1 MITQTWNRIRAA
13 VHRNP
18 LVWAVSGAAVV
29 ALMVTAGVLAV
40 VLTSDG
46 DDGAP
51 KPAQETGFAVTPA
64 GDAVPRLAPI
74 TVHFENR
81 PTERDGSKIL
91 QVEPATEGDYAW
103 INDQTLLF
111 QPKFPGLLRGKAYTL
126 SVGARPEAGLA
137 ERFQRTITTEG
148 LLSVESVIPAAND
161 VEVPAG
167 AQILVQFSR
176 SVAPLTL
183 LSARSTAPVV
193 TFEPALPGKG
203 EWLNTSLY
211 RFVPDGIAP
220 NTRYKAHI
228 AAGLT
233 SAADGVLK
241 ADFNWE
247 FTTYGPALA
256 KVVPD
261 AGAKF
266 AGLRQPVE
274 LTFNQAMERAS
285 VQAGFTLRA
294 ADGSAVAGSLAWTK
308 SDTVATF
315 TPAQDLKHSTVYT
328 ASITKG
334 LTGAAGGAT
343 SVGRDVAFTT
353 VGLPGV
359 ASTQPVRGEAS
370 AGRFGVSIQFSNP
383 MDVDTLLDKISISG
397 IDADTVGSGTYVYEQ
412 YLSVN
417 TPLRPSTSYTVTLAA
432 GALDRYGQP
441 LAAYSWSFTTG
452 GLGSSVSLAI
462 PNVIGTY
469 AASAEPILF
478 FHTTNRPS
486 VTFTLYPLTKDEARY
501 LQVRNYIPHKQGTED
516 FNPSLAPRRI
526 WTDAVQAAANTV
538 ALNSTSISGGGTL
551 PIGDYYLTTGGIGFN
566 SEFAFSVVDTGIV
579 LKRSSNQLL
588 AWVIDLDSGKPV
600 AGATVTADGEDI
612 DGAHDRT
619 TDADGTATFAMKQ
632 LSDADIFSGKGGVTG
647 GVVRVM
653 SGGRYG
659 VATQQWQQG
668 TSPYQLGIPLEY
680 GSIRKF
686 VGYLYTERPI
696 YRPGEDVSFKGVVRR
711 DDDAQYTVPEAD
723 PGLDLIIMDS
733 RGKQILKN
741 AVTLNEFGTFASTFT
756 LPATADTGDYGLQVV
771 WHPRADINF
780 AVAGTSFL
788 VAEFKRPE
796 FEVVIDT
803 VKDSYANGD
812 TIDASAAAAFFFG
825 GAVVGAKADWSVLST
840 PFGLRVKGYE
850 RFSFAD
856 TDIYRFDIVRSNV
869 VRDPVRARGSAV
881 TGADGVAKFAV
892 PAALRGD
899 EGAQRFTVS
908 TTVTDTNGQAVA
920 NSTTVTV
927 NPGSFYAGISP
938 ADYLATAGQ
947 PAEVNV
953 VSVDTDGNVVPNK
966 AVVVK
971 VYERTWVTTKEQTPE
986 GARRYRSDPVDKL
999 IDTRST
1005 ATNAKGEGS
1014 VTVKPAKGGAIRLV
1028 AEITDE
1034 KGRTARSS
1042 TYLWVSSGEFA
1053 SWYVSNDDT
1062 IKLIADKDQYNVGDT
1077 AEILVPAPFAGAS
1090 GLVTV
1095 ERGKIHT
1102 QTTQS
1107 FPTNSTRI
1115 SVPITD
1121 RSIPD
1126 VFVSVV
1132 LYRPPTDA
1140 DPVPRFKVGYVE
1152 LKVSTEPRKL
1162 NVSIQPDRQQAKPG
1176 DKVHY
1181 DIRVTDA
1188 RGKGVKAE
1196 VSVAVVDKAVLSLAD
1211 DRNPDG
1217 LGAFWFERGLGVITA
1232 SSLAVSIN
1240 RSNDVISEPR
1250 QGGKGGGGLDSDR
1263 VRQDFR
1269 NTAYWQAQLVTGEDG
1284 AASVDVT
1291 MPDNLTTWRMQ
1302 VRAISGNALI
1312 GEGNN
1317 ELLSTQP
1324 LLLRPALPRFLRVGD
1339 QVTLRL
1345 LVRNAT
1351 DKATDV
1357 AVTLAAQG
1365 IDVPGDTNRKTN
1377 VGPGESKTL
1386 EWPAT
1391 VSVEGTASLKF
1402 SAKSASGLSDAVVQ
1416 ELPVAL
1422 DVTPETT
1429 ATGGV
1434 VKGSALFE
1442 AIYLP
1447 GYALTKQGS
1456 LDVSVQPTLTGV
1468 LSGELA
1474 AFGPPPRSVD
1484 ESTIDVAARMVATV
1498 AVRQAEKS
1506 AGTASS
1512 RDARIDADLAT
1523 LVTRQQGDGGWKWCS
1538 IGCRESDPYVT
1549 GWALFAIGEARK
1561 AGRNFDDGA
1570 LARANGYVLAYIN
1583 RSVDVKYPAD
1593 ASDKAFMLYAV
1604 SAAGLANSELPVMRA
1619 LLEQY
1624 RSQLT
1629 NWGRAYLLLGMTEAG
1644 QTKSDAQVGQLLN
1657 DLATAVIPS
1666 ANGNHW
1672 EDKESGFFGNNATRT
1687 TAVVLQ
1693 ALVHAD
1699 PAHPLIEETVRWLMV
1714 ARGASSWQAPVNH
1727 AQGILALS
1735 EFAVGTGELGAD
1747 YDFNVRLGEKAI
1759 LSGHFAPAD
1768 GTKSATTTVPLKE
1781 IPVGTTT
1788 LLSLVRDFAKPGRL
1802 YYTLNLK
1809 YWTPAKEV
1817 EALNRGIA
1825 VSHEYSLLGDE
1836 KTRISKAKVGDVVR
1850 VRVTVMTPAARNYVV
1865 VDDLLPAGLEP
1876 IDPNLKT
1883 TDPALLAKL
1892 NAERAA
1898 ANRPEGIDYYA
1909 PWFGWYY
1916 NPFQQATIRDDRL
1929 TLRAV
1934 NLPKGVYEFVYY
1946 ARATAPGDFFV
1957 PPPHA
1962 EESLF
1967 PEVFGRS
1974 DSARFVVEP

>member
-1 MITQTWNRIRAA
+1 MITQTWHSIRAA
-13 VHRNP
+13 VRRKP
-18 LVWAVSGAAVV
+18 WVSAACGSAAV
-29 ALMVTAGVLAV
+29 ALMVAAAVLVFVLTAG
-40 VLTSDG
+40 G
-46 DDGAP
+46 GGGAP
-51 KPAQETGFAVTPA
+51 APAQSGFAVTPA
-64 GDAVPRLAPI
+64 GDGVPRLAPI
-74 TVHFENR
+74 VVHFEG
-81 PTERDGSKIL
+81 PPAERDGWKIL
-91 QVEPATEGDYAW
+91 QLEPAVEGDYAW
-103 INDQTLLF
+103 VDDQTLLF
-111 QPKFPGLLRGKAYTL
+111 QPKFPGLLRGRAYTL
-126 SVGARPEAGLA
+126 KVTARPEAGLPQL
-137 ERFQRTITTEG
+137 FQSTFTTEG
-148 LLSVESVIPAAND
+148 LLTVESVIPAPND
-161 VEVPAG
+161 VEVPAA
-167 AQILVQFSR
+167 AQVLVQFSR

-183 LSARSTAPVV
+183 LSAQSTQPVV
-193 TFEPALPGKG
+193 TFEPPLAGKG

-211 RFVPDGIAP
+211 RFTPEAIAP
-220 NTRYKAHI
+220 NTRYRAHI
-228 AAGLT
+228 AGGLT

-241 ADFNWE
+241 GDYNWE

-261 AGAKF
+261 TGTKF

-274 LTFNQAMERAS
+274 LTFNQPMDRSS
-285 VQAGFTLRA
+285 VQSGFTL
-294 ADGSAVAGSLAWTK
+294 SAVAGSPVAGSFAWTK
-308 SDTVATF
+308 NDTVATF
-315 TPAQDLKHSTVYT
+315 TPAQDLKHSTIY
-328 ASITKG
+328 AISITKG
-334 LTGAAGGAT
+334 LKGAAGGVTAT
-343 SVGRDVAFTT
+343 DRNTAFTT
-353 VGLPGV
+353 VGIPIV
-359 ASTQPVRGEAS
+359 SSTQPARGETS
-370 AGRFGVSIQFSNP
+370 AGRFGVEIQFSNP
-383 MDVDTLLDKISISG
+383 MDVDTLLDKVSISG
-397 IDADTVGSGTYVYEQ
+397 IDADTVGAATYIGEQ

-417 TPLRPSTSYTVTLAA
+417 TTLRPSTSYTVTIAA

-441 LAAYSWSFTTG
+441 LGSYSWSFTTG
-452 GLGSSVSLAI
+452 ALGSSVSLAV
-462 PNVIGTY
+462 PNAIDTY
-469 AASAEPILF
+469 AASAEPILY
-478 FHTTNRPS
+478 FHTTNRSS

-501 LQVRNYIPHKQGTED
+501 LQVRNYIPHDPRGEN
-516 FNPSLAPRRI
+516 FSPSLLARRT
-526 WTDAVQAAANTV
+526 WTVTVAADPNTV
-538 ALNSTSISGGGTL
+538 VLNSTSISGGGTL
-551 PIGDYYLTTGGIGFN
+551 PIGDYYLTTGGNGFN

-579 LKRSSNQLL
+579 LKRSSDQLM

-600 AGATVTADGEDI
+600 PGATVTADGEDI

-619 TDADGTATFAMKQ
+619 TDANGIATFPVKQ
-632 LSDADIFSGKGGVTG
+632 PPDEQIFSGGLAPGIVT
-647 GVVRVM
+647 VT
-653 SGGRYG
+653 SGARYG

-668 TSPYQLGIPLEY
+668 VSPYQLGIPMEY
-680 GSIRKF
+680 GGYRRY

-696 YRPGEDVSFKGVVRR
+696 YRPGEEVSFKGIVRR
-711 DDDAQYTVPEAD
+711 DDDAQYQVPGTN
-723 PGLDLIIMDS
+723 PGIDLVIMDS
-733 RGKQILKN
+733 QGKQILKN
-741 AVTLNEFGTFASTFT
+741 AITLNEFGTFASTFT
-756 LPATADTGDYGLQVV
+756 LPATADTGDYGIQLV
-771 WHPRADINF
+771 WHPRAGLDFSI
-780 AVAGTSFL
+780 AGTSFL

-796 FEVVIDT
+796 FEVSVDT
-803 VKDSYANGD
+803 ARPSYANGD
-812 TIDASAAAAFFFG
+812 TIDASANASFFFG
-825 GAVVGAKADWSVLST
+825 GAVAGANVDWSVLST
-840 PFGLRVKGYE
+840 PYAPRVKGYE
-850 RFSFAD
+850 QFSFAD
-856 TDIYRFDIVRSNV
+856 TDFHRFDIVRSNV

-881 TGADGVAKFAV
+881 TGADGVAKFGV

-899 EGAQRFTVS
+899 EGAQQFTVS
-908 TTVTDTNGQAVA
+908 ATVTDTTGQAVA

-927 NPGSFYAGISP
+927 HPGSYYAGIRP

-947 PAEVNV
+947 PAEVDV
-953 VSVDTDGNVVPNK
+953 VSVDTDGKIVPNK
-966 AVVVK
+966 AVTVK

-999 IDTRST
+999 IDTQST
-1005 ATNAKGEGS
+1005 TTNAKGEGS
-1014 VTVKPAKGGAIRLV
+1014 VTVTPPRGGAVRLV

-1034 KGRTARSS
+1034 KGRTARAS

-1062 IKLIADKDQYNVGDT
+1062 IKLIADKDQYQVGDT
-1077 AEILVPAPFAGAS
+1077 AEILVPAPFAGAT

-1095 ERGKIHT
+1095 ERGKIHSES
-1102 QTTQS
+1102 TQS

-1115 SVPITD
+1115 RVPITD

-1188 RGKGVKAE
+1188 QGKGVQAE
-1196 VSVAVVDKAVLSLAD
+1196 VSVAVVDKAVLSLAE

-1217 LGAFWFERGLGVITA
+1217 LGAFWFERGLGVTTA
-1232 SSLAVSIN
+1232 SSLSVSIN

-1250 QGGKGGGGLDSDR
+1250 QGGKGGGGLDSER

-1269 NTAYWQAQLVTGEDG
+1269 NTAYWQAQLVTAADG
-1284 AASVDVT
+1284 TASVDVT

-1302 VRAISGNALI
+1302 VRAISGNAMI

-1357 AVTLAAQG
+1357 SVSLAAQG
-1365 IDVPGDTNRKTN
+1365 VDVAGDTNRTTN

-1391 VSVEGTASLKF
+1391 VSVEGTANLKF

-1434 VKGSALFE
+1434 VKGYALFE
-1442 AIYLP
+1442 SIYLP
-1447 GYALTKQGS
+1447 GWALTKKGS

-1468 LSGELA
+1468 LSGELVQ
-1474 AFGPPPRSVD
+1474 FGPLPGVFD
-1484 ESTIDVAARMVATV
+1484 ESTVDIAARIVATV
-1498 AVRQAEKS
+1498 AVQQAEKS
-1506 AGTASS
+1506 AGINAS
-1512 RDARIDADLAT
+1512 RDARIDADLASLRT
-1523 LVTRQQGDGGWKWCS
+1523 LQNGDGGWKWCS
-1538 IGCRESDPYVT
+1538 IGCRDSDPHVT

-1561 AGRNFDDGA
+1561 AGRTFDGSA
-1570 LARANGYVLAYIN
+1570 LARANAYVLAYIN

-1593 ASDKAFMLYAV
+1593 PSDKAFMLYAV
-1604 SAAGLANSELPVMRA
+1604 STAGLAETELPVMRA
-1619 LLEQY
+1619 LFEQY

-1629 NWGRAYLLLGMTEAG
+1629 NWGRAYLLLGISEAG

-1657 DLATAVIPS
+1657 DLATSVIPG

-1672 EDKESGFFGNNATRT
+1672 EDRVSGVFGYNDTRT
-1687 TAVVLQ
+1687 TSVVLQ

-1714 ARGASSWQAPVNH
+1714 ARGAAPWQAPVNH
-1727 AQGILALS
+1727 AQVILALS
-1735 EFAVGTGELGAD
+1735 EFAAGTGELGAD
-1747 YDFNVRLGEKAI
+1747 FDFSVRLGEKAI
-1759 LSGHFAPAD
+1759 LAGHFAPSD
-1768 GTKSATTTVPLKE
+1768 GTKTASTTVPLKE
-1781 IPVGTTT
+1781 IPTGTST
-1788 LLSLVRDFAKPGRL
+1788 LLSLVRDFAKKGRL
-1802 YYTLNLK
+1802 YYTLNLR

-1825 VSHEYSLLGDE
+1825 VSHEYSLLNDD
-1836 KTRISKAKVGDVVR
+1836 KTRVSKAKVGDVVR
-1850 VRVTVMTPAARNYVV
+1850 VKVTVMTPADRNYVV
-1865 VDDLLPAGLEP
+1865 VDDLLPAGFEP

-1946 ARATAPGDFFV
+1946 VRATAPGDFFV
-1957 PPPHA
+1957 APAHA

-1974 DSARFVVEP
+1974 DSSRFVVEP